1 MWVQNGFKIL
11 LNASHY
17 LETYSITAETFLLNM
32 HKCVLVMA
40 LALSDV
46 YRIVMFGPD
55 VVRVSLTEPSVRTF

>member
-1 MWVQNGFKIL
+1 
-11 LNASHY
+11 
-17 LETYSITAETFLLNM
+17 M
-32 HKCVLVMA
+32 HKYVLVMA